1 MEQQHSTAP
10 PHLVALP
17 FPAEGHIKPMFCLAK
32 LLCHKGHRI
41 TFVNIQHIHNR
52 LLQYTD
58 LPSFHAD
65 FPDFRFTFVADGVP
79 HDLSPNDFSVIV
91 SPTTRSKV
99 AQEFREMLRGLVEN
113 PSEWGPP
120 SCIIVDGMMST
131 IAMDAARDLGVPV
144 IAFRTYSATATWVT
158 IHISRVIEEGVMD
171 MHDPG

>member
-1 MEQQHSTAP
+1 
-10 PHLVALP
+10 
-17 FPAEGHIKPMFCLAK
+17 
-32 LLCHKGHRI
+32 
-41 TFVNIQHIHNR
+41 
-52 LLQYTD
+52 
-58 LPSFHAD
+58 
-65 FPDFRFTFVADGVP
+65 
-79 HDLSPNDFSVIV
+79 
-91 SPTTRSKV
+91 
-99 AQEFREMLRGLVEN
+99 MLRGLVEN